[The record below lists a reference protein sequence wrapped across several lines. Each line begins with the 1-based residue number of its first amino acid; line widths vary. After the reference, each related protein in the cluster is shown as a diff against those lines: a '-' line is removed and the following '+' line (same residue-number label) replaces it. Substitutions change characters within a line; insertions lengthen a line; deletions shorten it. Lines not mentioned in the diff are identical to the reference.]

1 MYYLHFVY
9 GKSFESKY
17 EGSMVGAGINVFAVW
32 DYMTTKARDGHVE
45 VNPKLLAFTLG
56 GEESEITSALE
67 FLMQPDETSRSKL
80 EGGRRII
87 KEGQFQYRLVNW
99 EHYQRIRNEE
109 DRREYNRGKQAEY
122 RAKRR
127 GETETLRQKIRR
139 GVENDPITIAD
150 RKAMEKFNRKTGNPG
165 KNGQPATS
173 TREYDLDSPEGTTA
187 GKTVGNPTP
196 VT

>member
-1 MYYLHFVY
+1 
-9 GKSFESKY
+9 
-17 EGSMVGAGINVFAVW
+17 MVGAGINVFAVW

-139 GVENDPITIAD
+139 GLRMIPS
-150 RKAMEKFNRKTGNPG
+150 
-165 KNGQPATS
+165 Q
-173 TREYDLDSPEGTTA
+173 
-187 GKTVGNPTP
+187 
-196 VT
+196 